1 MAHSPLRIGLTGGI
15 GSGKSTAAE
24 SFSRLGIPVIDTDV
38 IARALVEPGTAGFDA
53 VVSAFGSGILGA
65 DGAIDRAALRRLV
78 FADDARRRQLEE
90 ILHPLIREEVRRRVN
105 AASTP
110 YCIIAIPLLVETG
123 RMYPLERVLVIDAP
137 EDLRRRRAAA
147 RPGWS
152 MEDVDRVM
160 RSQVDRETRLATADD
175 VIVNDAD
182 QQTLHR
188 AVERLHAHYLQI
200 ARDAAGDV

>member
-188 AVERLHAHYLQI
+188 AVERLHAHYIQI

>member
-90 ILHPLIREEVRRRVN
+90 ILHPLIREEVRRQVN